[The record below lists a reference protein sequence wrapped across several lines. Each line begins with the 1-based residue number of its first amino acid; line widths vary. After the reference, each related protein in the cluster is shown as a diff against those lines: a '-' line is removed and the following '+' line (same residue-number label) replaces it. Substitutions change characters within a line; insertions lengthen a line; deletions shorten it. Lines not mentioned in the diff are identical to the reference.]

1 MRIASSPLIRT
12 IPIAPSPGAVE
23 IAAMVSNSVCILS
36 LTSVSLH
43 KKSAHST
50 PSISR
55 VARTLT
61 ANRYSQRDY
70 TLFSLEFIGRKI
82 DWINSQRFLF
92 SL

>member
-1 MRIASSPLIRT
+1 
-12 IPIAPSPGAVE
+12 
-23 IAAMVSNSVCILS
+23 
-36 LTSVSLH
+36 
-43 KKSAHST
+43 
-50 PSISR
+50 